1 MNGMSWKNVIKSKE
15 EPVRIHFVSDKKL
28 MAWLDSGKGPYTIE
42 SIYEN
47 LKRDGTFEDRMEFL
61 DGKRL
66 R

>member
-1 MNGMSWKNVIKSKE
+1 MNWKDTIKKKA

-61 DGKRL
+61 DGKQIR
-66 R
+66 